1 MRTLKIVVAEDHQ
14 LMLEAIRLC
23 FLHEDDVEIVGEAT
37 AGRDVVPVALRAQPD
52 VVLLDVDFPDM
63 DGLRCLEQLR
73 RDVPSATVVMFSGID
88 DTRVVAAALDLG
100 AACYVL
106 KSIDPRDLGAAI
118 RQSVEGTVLHASAH
132 ERDAAAAE
140 ADLPQLSERELS
152 ILKPLAAGR
161 SNRDIA
167 QQLWLAE
174 QTVKFHLTNIYR
186 KLGVTSRTDAIQ
198 FAYRHGLVG
207 PGLDRG

>member
-1 MRTLKIVVAEDHQ
+1 
-14 LMLEAIRLC
+14 MLEAIRLC
-23 FLHEDDVEIVGEAT
+23 FLHEADVEIVGET
-37 AGRDVVPVALRAQPD
+37 SAGRDVVPLARRTQPD

-63 DGLRCLEQLR
+63 DGLRCLEHLR
-73 RDVPSATVVMFSGID
+73 RDLPSITVVMFSGID
-88 DTRVVAAALDLG
+88 DARVSAAAFDLG

-106 KSIDPRDLGAAI
+106 KSIDPRDLAGAV
-118 RQSVEGTVLHASAH
+118 RQSVESTVRHPPLTAAGCSHPS
-132 ERDAAAAE
+132 RDPMA
-140 ADLPQLSERELS
+140 PQLSERELS
-152 ILKPLAAGR
+152 ILKPLVAGK

-167 QQLWLAE
+167 RQLWLAE

-207 PGLDRG
+207 P